1 MATAEPRPS
10 YRKELKSL
18 TDSREFSLPAGAVGS
33 ILEGGSDSAVA
44 VTASPMFV
52 VFFWIA
58 AMMHLLVLP
67 EGRMQRRPGMLE
79 MKRIRCAPHIKGIKG
94 GAARHPGEGNPSSI
108 LFRRVGSPGYGEGS
122 SQGQKGAA
130 LAVYGDVAV
139 PSLQRISL

>member
-1 MATAEPRPS
+1 
-10 YRKELKSL
+10 
-18 TDSREFSLPAGAVGS
+18 
-33 ILEGGSDSAVA
+33 
-44 VTASPMFV
+44 MFV

-130 LAVYGDVAV
+130 FAVYGGWWWNPVRSETFSGPHGPLTNKENIPLLLRA
-139 PSLQRISL
+139 